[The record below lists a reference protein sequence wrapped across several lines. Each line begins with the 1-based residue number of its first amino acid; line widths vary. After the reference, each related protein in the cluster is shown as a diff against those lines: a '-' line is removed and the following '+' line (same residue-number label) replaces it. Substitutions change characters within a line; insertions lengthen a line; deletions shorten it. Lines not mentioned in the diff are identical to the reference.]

1 MTWIDARDELRLL
14 TDVEARQKR
23 VTKPSDKMVSDNLSI
38 IYREYP
44 FLPAG
49 VALSLAESNADSGT
63 IALAAQQAGKTAAAK
78 YAAEA
83 QQRAKAAEQKNQS
96 GWKTFGSNIWNG
108 VKWVGSNTVG
118 RIPGVKET
126 SRLVSAAST
135 TGAEVVQNTAS
146 LFAPNNED
154 GVELVSSFT
163 QGTFGAAAK
172 DFVASTSLG
181 ALAGGDDVGSGY
193 FLGGE
198 AEESRAAAARRFR
211 GTVNGSTWTVGR
223 GAADGV
229 FTAGSL
235 PYTFLSGTLDAAIA
249 WKADPINFIGKKAK
263 AAREARLAIS
273 GLETADEISAARK
286 LANGAAGLLSTAEE
300 HAIDNSKFFNW
311 LDNSGSGRRLVNRV
325 VGETDELEIM
335 EGFNW
340 KITPEQAR
348 RLAQADDVDSVRG
361 IIAEQAIRLSDETVT
376 GVVPFATN
384 ATQIPL
390 TLQRTRI
397 PGNKVLRNSRWLS
410 GAPKELMLVNGT
422 PQDKTDALKNI
433 TNWLRTM
440 NIDTSTGEGADLM
453 RKAFDAYGA
462 DGTKVDVDQLFR
474 MFMGDVETGAS
485 GIVSLALKKA
495 GWADDAVETIVSTYQ
510 RNINAMRQF
519 ALDATGEVNDGGF
532 VKYLLS
538 SMTPD
543 EVYDIKKY
551 FTKTR
556 ILPGMTP
563 TEIDDIINNLDESE
577 IVLHGPAALVDLLNN
592 VQVLPDPKQMRRMTT
607 MYSPINNPF
616 FRLGSKKVV
625 TAPLATVE
633 WMQNNLWRPYAL
645 TTFGFIMRNQFDAQ
659 LRLAA
664 TGFSTSRPLDWIL
677 LVMNKAGKTSLNKG
691 QKWVREGEE
700 VAFNMDD
707 VVEYEAF
714 TRGSTHLWVG
724 DPQTHLNRLVKNNDI
739 AIVNTGSSNYGR
751 GLTESM
757 RRVFADPIL
766 RMVARLQH
774 LPEPRQVDLMVEFL
788 DNGSKEANLIKRT
801 LVRYAKDGFKVAN
814 PKNGKRY
821 LILKYPNW
829 ETMST
834 REVVEAWYENLGK
847 PQVEQLILNG
857 NEQMR
862 VMAGYGHVPV
872 SASEMWDETDVLSY
886 TGGKR
891 PKVGEVFTEDV
902 TIDLNNPKFN
912 HFLVLEREAPAVAG
926 GARQYKIVQVTDID
940 QAFMGDTGSNSLM
953 NVVDDLVQQHD
964 ASLAR
969 GDGPVVPYKVRLSS
983 MVKPEDVRDPSAKA
997 WDAARYALDFVPQ
1010 WFFNNLVPY
1019 ATTLLERSPAFR
1031 MSYYQN
1037 AAENS
1042 NLLSPSEAQKFLD
1055 SIAELAEIHYNDVW
1069 VKSKETAMHRVVGG
1083 KPIYN
1088 QLVENAKKAKAGTS
1102 NGTVEQ
1108 LHTYSATLAAEDMKN
1123 LLFDAASRS
1132 NLEDAF
1138 RIASPFG
1145 YAWREV
1151 ITKWGKIL
1159 MEDPSRVTNAQK
1171 IFRGLEDFDPDA
1183 DGRGFIWKDPQTGE
1197 RMFTFPGS
1205 GPIITALTTLS
1216 SSAGY
1221 GAAIPMGGASLS
1233 APVKRMSAG
1242 LTVWPSVGPAGQVA
1256 ASWLFNR
1263 IDSPK
1268 LNGLRKIVTPYGD
1281 TKLTGLVP
1289 GWISKAY
1296 SAFEADPSKLDTI
1309 YGNTFSDVAAYLAT
1323 TGEYDLADSNS
1334 VTKMMEDARQ
1344 TGALLT
1350 YVRAFSQFMGPTSGR
1365 VDYRID
1371 TNYGDVYVNE
1381 LIKAFHEL
1389 EDDNYETAIPIFLE
1403 TFGDQALIY
1412 VGSKTRVNEKFGGLE
1427 ATKEFGEW
1435 EQANND
1441 LITSFKTT
1449 AAYLAPG
1456 GSDFSFEVWSSQV
1469 GTGKRIRQDPE
1480 ERVAQAQK
1488 RVGSYLYSVERAK
1501 FGINPSKN
1509 ERAELRNIRKDIHKR
1524 YPGFPIVSEFKTG
1537 EFDNFIDSLKRL
1549 VKDDRTKG
1557 NKTAETISKYL
1568 KKRDEVNAELAKSG
1582 RTLKS
1587 TRQIAME
1594 AKNELYAYGEL
1605 LIDEN
1610 PEFAR
1615 IWQRE
1620 LSAEVESGSLEE

>member
-1 MTWIDARDELRLL
+1 MTWIDARDEIRLL

-23 VTKPSDKMVSDNLSI
+23 VSKPSDKMVSDNLSI

-63 IALAAQQAGKTAAAK
+63 IALAAQQAGKTASAK
-78 YAAEA
+78 YAKEA
-83 QQRAKAAEQKNQS
+83 QQRAKAAEQQSQS
-96 GWKTFGSNIWNG
+96 GWKTFGGNIWDG

-118 RIPGVKET
+118 RIPGSKEA
-126 SRLVSAAST
+126 SRLVSAASM
-135 TGAEVVQNTAS
+135 TGAELVQNTAS

-154 GVELVSSFT
+154 GTELVSTFT
-163 QGTFGAAAK
+163 QGNFGAAAK
-172 DFVASTSLG
+172 DFVASTSIG

-193 FLGGE
+193 FVGGP

-229 FTAGSL
+229 FIAGSL

-249 WKADPINFIGKKAK
+249 WKADPVNFIGKKAK
-263 AAREARLAIS
+263 AAKEARLAIS
-273 GLETADEISAARK
+273 GLETADEITAARK
-286 LANGAAGLLSTAEE
+286 LANGAAGLLSTAES

-311 LDNSGSGRRLVNRV
+311 LDRSSTGQRLVNRV
-325 VGETDELEIM
+325 VNETSELEIM

-376 GVVPFATN
+376 GVVPFATD
-384 ATQIPL
+384 ARQIPL
-390 TLQRTRI
+390 ALQRYRM
-397 PGNKVLRNSRWLS
+397 PGNKILRNSRWLS
-410 GAPKELMLVNGT
+410 DAPKELMLVNGT
-422 PQDKTDALKNI
+422 PQDKTAALKNI
-433 TNWLRTM
+433 ASWLRTM
-440 NIDTSTGEGADLM
+440 NIDTASGDGADLM

-485 GIVSLALKKA
+485 GIVSLALKQA
-495 GWADDAVETIVSTYQ
+495 GWADDAVEKVVSTYQ
-510 RNINAMRQF
+510 RNINAMRQY

-532 VKYLLS
+532 VKHLLS
-538 SMTPD
+538 TMTPA

-592 VQVLPDPKQMRRMTT
+592 VQVLPDPRDMRRMTT

-616 FRLGSKKVV
+616 FRLGSKKAV
-625 TAPLATVE
+625 TAPLETIE

-659 LRLAA
+659 LRLAV

-700 VAFNMDD
+700 AVYNMDD
-707 VVEYEAF
+707 VLEYEAF
-714 TRGSTHLWVG
+714 TRGSTHQWVG
-724 DPQTHLNRLVKNNDI
+724 DPQSHLDRLVKNNDI

-757 RRVFADPIL
+757 RRVFADPIM
-766 RMVARLQH
+766 RMAVRLQH

-788 DNGSKEANLIKRT
+788 DNGSKEANMIKRT

-814 PKNGKRY
+814 PNNGKRY
-821 LILKYPNW
+821 LIVKYPNW

-834 REVVEAWYENLGK
+834 KEVVEAWYENLGK
-847 PQVEQLILNG
+847 PQVDALVLNG

-872 SASEMWDETDVLSY
+872 AASEMWDEVDVFSY
-886 TGGKR
+886 TSGKR
-891 PKVGEVFTEDV
+891 PKVGEVFTEDI
-902 TIDLNNPKFN
+902 TIDPKYPKFN

-926 GARQYKIVQVTDID
+926 GSRQYKIVQVTDID
-940 QAFMGDTGSNSLM
+940 QAFMGDTGSNGLM

-983 MVKPEDVRDPSAKA
+983 MVKPEDVRDPAAKA
-997 WDAARYALDFVPQ
+997 WNKARYAVEFVPQ

-1037 AAENS
+1037 AAENA
-1042 NLLSPSEAQKFLD
+1042 NLLSPDEAQKFLD
-1055 SIAELAEIHYNDVW
+1055 KIAELAEIHYNDVW
-1069 VKSKETAMHRVVGG
+1069 LKNPETAMHRVVGG

-1088 QLVENAKKAKAGTS
+1088 QLVENTNKAKVGTS

-1108 LHTYSATLAAEDMKN
+1108 IHTYSATLAAEDMKN
-1123 LLFDAASRS
+1123 LLFDAASRN
-1132 NLEDAF
+1132 NLEDAS

-1151 ITKWGKIL
+1151 ISKWGKIML
-1159 MEDPSRVTNAQK
+1159 EDPSRVTNAQK

-1183 DGRGFIWKDPQTGE
+1183 DGRGFIWKDPQSGE
-1197 RMFTFPGS
+1197 RMFTFLGS

-1216 SSAGY
+1216 SAAGY
-1221 GAAIPMGGASLS
+1221 GTAIPMGGASLS

-1256 ASWLFNR
+1256 ATWLFNR

-1268 LNGLRKIVTPYGD
+1268 LNGIRKIVTPYGD
-1281 TKLTGLVP
+1281 TKVGGLVP
-1289 GWISKAY
+1289 GWMSKAV

-1323 TGEYDLADSNS
+1323 TGDYDLADSNS

-1403 TFGDQALIY
+1403 TFGEQALIY
-1412 VGSKTRVNEKFGGLE
+1412 VGSKTRVNPEFGGLE
-1427 ATKEFGEW
+1427 ATKEFGKW
-1435 EQANND
+1435 EQENAG

-1480 ERVAQAQK
+1480 ERKNQAQK

-1501 FGINPSKN
+1501 FGVNPSKN
-1509 ERAELRNIRKDIHKR
+1509 ERAELRNIRADIHKR
-1524 YPGFPIVSEFKTG
+1524 YPGFPLAAEFNPG
-1537 EFDNFIDSLKRL
+1537 QFPNFIESLKLL

-1557 NKTAETISKYL
+1557 NKTAATISKYL
-1568 KKRDEVNAELAKSG
+1568 KKRDEVNARLAETG

-1587 TRQIAME
+1587 TRLVAME

>member
-14 TDVEARQKR
+14 TDVEQKGKI
-23 VTKPSDKMVSDNLSI
+23 KPKPDDKRVSDNLSI

-78 YAAEA
+78 YAR
-83 QQRAKAAEQKNQS
+83 QAEQQKPKEQNQS
-96 GWKTFGSNIWNG
+96 GWKTFGGNIWDG

-118 RIPGVKET
+118 RVPGIKEA
-126 SRLVSAAST
+126 SREISAIST
-135 TGAEVVQNTAS
+135 TGAELVQNTAS

-154 GVELVSSFT
+154 GVELVSTFT
-163 QGTFGAAAK
+163 QPGRFRAAAE
-172 DFVASTSLG
+172 DFVASTSIG
-181 ALAGGDDVGSGY
+181 ALRGGDDVGSGY

-263 AAREARLAIS
+263 AAKDARLAIS
-273 GLETADEISAARK
+273 ALETADEITAARK
-286 LANGAAGLLSTAEE
+286 LANGAAGLLSTAEQ

-311 LDNSGSGRRLVNRV
+311 IGNSRSGKRLVNRIV
-325 VGETDELEIM
+325 NETRELEIM

-348 RLAQADDVDSVRG
+348 RLAQADEAESVIG

-376 GVVPFATN
+376 GMVPFATD
-384 ATQIPL
+384 ARQIPL
-390 TLQRTRI
+390 ALQRYRV
-397 PGNKVLRNSRWLS
+397 PGNKILRNSRWLS

-422 PQDKTDALKNI
+422 PQDKTAALKNI

-440 NIDTSTGEGADLM
+440 NIDTDTGDGADLM

-474 MFMGDVETGAS
+474 MFIGDVETGAS
-485 GIVSLALKKA
+485 GIISLALKQA
-495 GWADDAVETIVSTYQ
+495 GWADDAVEKVVSTYQ
-510 RNINAMRQF
+510 RNINAMRLY
-519 ALDATGEVNDGGF
+519 AMDATGEVNDGGF
-532 VKYLLS
+532 VKHLLS
-538 SMTPD
+538 TMTPA

-592 VQVLPDPKQMRRMTT
+592 VQVLPDPRDMRRMTT

-616 FRLGSKKVV
+616 FRLGSKKAV
-625 TAPLATVE
+625 TAPLETIE

-659 LRLAA
+659 LRLAV
-664 TGFSTSRPLDWIL
+664 TGFSTNRPLDWIL

-700 VAFNMDD
+700 AVYNMDD
-707 VVEYEAF
+707 VLEYEAF
-714 TRGSTHLWVG
+714 TRGSTHQWVG
-724 DPQTHLNRLVKNNDI
+724 DPQSHLDRLVKNNDI

-766 RMVARLQH
+766 RMAVRLQH
-774 LPEPRQVDLMVEFL
+774 LPEPRQVDLMVKYL
-788 DNGSKEANLIKRT
+788 DSGTKEANMIKRT

-814 PKNGKRY
+814 PNNGKRY

-847 PQVEQLILNG
+847 PQVDALILNG

-872 SASEMWDETDVLSY
+872 AASEMWDEVDVFSY

-891 PKVGEVFTEDV
+891 PKVGEVFTEDI
-902 TIDLNNPKFN
+902 TIDPKYPKFN

-926 GARQYKIVQVTDID
+926 GSRQYKIVQVTDID
-940 QAFMGDTGSNSLM
+940 QAFMGDTGSNGLM

-964 ASLAR
+964 ASLGR

-983 MVKPEDVRDPSAKA
+983 MVKPEDVRDPAAKA
-997 WDAARYALDFVPQ
+997 WNKARYAVEFVPQ

-1037 AAENS
+1037 AAENA
-1042 NLLSPSEAQKFLD
+1042 NLLSPDEAQKFLD
-1055 SIAELAEIHYNDVW
+1055 KIAELAEIHYNDVW
-1069 VKSKETAMHRVVGG
+1069 LKNPETAMHRVVGG

-1088 QLVENAKKAKAGTS
+1088 QLVENTDKAKVGTS

-1108 LHTYSATLAAEDMKN
+1108 IHTYSATLAAEDMKN

-1132 NLEDAF
+1132 NIEDAS

-1151 ITKWGKIL
+1151 ISKWGKIML
-1159 MEDPSRVTNAQK
+1159 EDPSRVTNAQK

-1183 DGRGFIWKDPQTGE
+1183 DGRGFIWKDPQSGE

-1216 SSAGY
+1216 SAAGY
-1221 GAAIPMGGASLS
+1221 GTAIPMGGASLS

-1281 TKLTGLVP
+1281 TKLSGLVP

-1296 SAFEADPSKLDTI
+1296 SAFDADPSKLDTI

-1403 TFGDQALIY
+1403 TFGDQALVYI
-1412 VGSKTRVNEKFGGLE
+1412 GSKTRVNEKFGGLE
-1427 ATKEFGEW
+1427 ATKEFGRW
-1435 EQANND
+1435 EQENAG

-1509 ERAELRNIRKDIHKR
+1509 ERAELRNIRKDIHSR

-1557 NKTAETISKYL
+1557 NKTAATISKYL
-1568 KKRDEVNAELAKSG
+1568 KKRDEVQAELAKSG
-1582 RTLKS
+1582 KTLKS